1 VILIARHGETEWNT
15 AGRMQGWQNSPLT
28 DTGIAQAK
36 RLAWVVDSYDIER
49 IVSSPL
55 GRARETATIVAEY
68 TGLPVET
75 DDRLREID
83 IGAYSGLTKDEVHDR
98 DPEFFE
104 RPEKTKWKCRW
115 PDGESY
121 ADASERVGDFVQ
133 QADTLHDSV
142 ILAHRSLNRVLLG
155 QLADLSPAEML
166 SIEQE
171 NNAVFEVTVDGQI
184 RKRRYD
190 DTLSE

>member
-1 VILIARHGETEWNT
+1 MILIARHGETEWNT
-15 AGRMQGWQNSPLT
+15 TERMQGWQNSPLT
-28 DTGIAQAK
+28 DTGLAQAK
-36 RLAWVVDSYDIER
+36 RLAQVVDIYDVER

-55 GRARETATIVAEY
+55 GRARKTATIVAEY
-68 TGLPVET
+68 TELPVET
-75 DDRLREID
+75 NDRLREID

-104 RPEKTKWKCRW
+104 RREKNKWACRW

-121 ADASERVGDFVQ
+121 ADAYERVGDFVQ
-133 QADTLHDSV
+133 QSDTLHDST

-155 QLADLSPAEML
+155 QLADLSPPEML

-171 NNAVFEVTVDGQI
+171 NDAVFEVTVDGQI
-184 RKRRYD
+184 RKRRYNH
-190 DTLSE
+190 TLSE

>member
-15 AGRMQGWQNSPLT
+15 IGRMQGQQNSPLT
-28 DTGIAQAK
+28 DTGLAQAK
-36 RLAWVVDSYDIER
+36 ELARVVDGYDVER

-55 GRARETATIVAEY
+55 GRATETATIVAEH

-75 DDRLREID
+75 DHRLREID

-104 RPEKTKWKCRW
+104 RREENKWTCRW

-121 ADASERVGDFVQ
+121 ADASERVGDFVR
-133 QADTLHDSV
+133 QADSLHDSV
-142 ILAHRSLNRVLLG
+142 ILAHRSLNRVFLG
-155 QLADLSPAEML
+155 QLVDLSPAEIL

-171 NNAVFEVTVDGQI
+171 NDAVFEVTADG
-184 RKRRYD
+184 RFHKRRYD
-190 DTLSE
+190 DALSE